1 MTGLCLKI
9 TMLVQH
15 IVFCKMMKRW
25 IFYLISQKMT
35 GGKHEHGSCFK
46 ILHYHYGLLLLC
58 LTGNMHRCILY
69 ILAFV
74 YIYTHTYI
82 YGVYISIS
90 AAKRKKKLYKV
101 FDCIFLYLVFT
112 SDSSQTTNL
121 LQWMIIYNLTPI
133 YFQHLKETQLWHSL
147 PGNYIWD
154 GMHIRIESKES
165 WCTVFLIGGTCRVLH
180 AGQCFPR
187 APELDTVMSVQFILQ
202 EISFAQGI
210 AF

>member
-58 LTGNMHRCILY
+58 LTGNMHRCILC
-69 ILAFV
+69 
-74 YIYTHTYI
+74 
-82 YGVYISIS
+82 ISIS

-112 SDSSQTTNL
+112 SDSSQTRNL
-121 LQWMIIYNLTPI
+121 LQWMIIYNLTPV
-133 YFQHLKETQLWHSL
+133 YFQHLKETLLWHSL

-154 GMHIRIESKES
+154 GIQIRIESKES
-165 WCTVFLIGGTCRVLH
+165 WSTVFLTGGTCRVLQ
-180 AGQCFPR
+180 AGQCFR
-187 APELDTVMSVQFILQ
+187 HAPELDTVMSVQFILQ

>member
-1 MTGLCLKI
+1 MNMVAASKYCTI
-9 TMLVQH
+9 TMD
-15 IVFCKMMKRW
+15 C
-25 IFYLISQKMT
+25 Y
-35 GGKHEHGSCFK
+35 CFVWLA
-46 ILHYHYGLLLLC
+46 ICIGVYCVLAFLLLR
-58 LTGNMHRCILY
+58 G
-69 ILAFV
+69 
-74 YIYTHTYI
+74 
-82 YGVYISIS
+82 
-90 AAKRKKKLYKV
+90 KKKLYKV

-112 SDSSQTTNL
+112 SDSSQTRNL

-154 GMHIRIESKES
+154 GMQIRIESKES

-180 AGQCFPR
+180 AGQCFR
-187 APELDTVMSVQFILQ
+187 HAPELDTVMSVQFILQ